1 MKRRSRGV
9 SLLLET
15 IVTLG
20 LFAAALLVTMG
31 IITGV
36 SQSSSQS
43 REYTLARDTAR
54 KVMEEQRILPYTS
67 IGVPPTPPYLVVV
80 PFTNNGQTTN
90 IDFTVTITVTDS
102 VPAGKYKDILVRV
115 GWKHGDLNREIQLET
130 SASNV

>member
-1 MKRRSRGV
+1 MRLRRRGV
-9 SLLLET
+9 SFLLET

-54 KVMEEQRILPYTS
+54 QAMEQQRVLPYAS
-67 IGVPPTPPYLVVV
+67 IGSPPTPPYLVVV
-80 PFTNNGQTTN
+80 PFINNGQTSN
-90 IDFTVTITVTDS
+90 LDFTVTITVTE
-102 VPAGKYKDILVRV
+102 PAPGKYKDILVTV
-115 GWKHGDLNREIQLET
+115 GWKHGDLPRQIQLET

>member
-1 MKRRSRGV
+1 MTRYRRGV

-54 KVMEEQRILPYTS
+54 QAMEQQRVLPYAS
-67 IGVPPTPPYLVVV
+67 IGSPATPPYLVVV
-80 PFTNNGQTTN
+80 PFTNNGQTSSV
-90 IDFTVTITVTDS
+90 DFTVTIQVS
-102 VPAGKYKDILVRV
+102 EPAPGKYKDIVV
-115 GWKHGDLNREIQLET
+115 TVAWKHGDLTRQIQLET

>member
-1 MKRRSRGV
+1 VRIKALGV
-9 SLLLET
+9 SLLLEV

-20 LFAAALLVTMG
+20 LFASALLLTMG

-54 KVMEEQRILPYTS
+54 QAMEQQRVLPYAS
-67 IGVPPTPPYLVVV
+67 IGNPPTPAYLVVV
-80 PFTNNGQTTN
+80 PFTNNGQASSL
-90 IDFTVTITVTDS
+90 DLTVTVTVTEP
-102 VPAGKYKDILVRV
+102 VVGKYKDILVTV
-115 GWKHGDLNREIQLET
+115 SWKHGDLARQIQLET

>member
-1 MKRRSRGV
+1 M
-9 SLLLET
+9 LLET

-20 LFAAALLVTMG
+20 LFAAALLITLG

-54 KVMEEQRILPYTS
+54 QAMEQQRVLPYAS
-67 IGVPPTPPYLVVV
+67 IGVPPTPTYLVVV
-80 PFTNNGQTTN
+80 PFTNNGHPSSV
-90 IDFTVTITVTDS
+90 DFTVNVNVS
-102 VPAGKYKDILVRV
+102 EPVVGKYKDIVV
-115 GWKHGDLNREIQLET
+115 TVSWKHGDIARQIQLET